1 MMTNPTLLQRLTSQE
16 DLNFLLTNRIP
27 RIALTHFM
35 GWFSQLRNPW
45 LAKASIWIWRQFA
58 DLDLS
63 EAKQTQFASLHECFI
78 RELRAGA
85 RPIDTDIQ
93 TLVSPCDGIVGALGD
108 VKDGL
113 VFQAKGFPYRLEELL
128 GGSAQHGPWQNG
140 KYLTIRITSSM
151 YHRFHAPHDGRMH
164 RMEYFSGDTWNVN
177 PIALKRV
184 EKLFCKNERAL
195 LEMEIGAKRHPVA
208 LVPVAAVLV
217 ASIRLHA
224 IDTLLHTRYP
234 GPNVISCDAPFHK
247 GDELGWF
254 QHGSTI
260 LVFTPPGFTF
270 APGIEEGRV
279 LRMGQALMGLPATD

>member
-108 VKDGL
+108 VEDGL

-128 GGSAQHGPWQNG
+128 GESAQHGPWHNG

-260 LVFTPPGFTF
+260 LVFTPPGFSF

>member
-45 LAKASIWIWRQFA
+45 LAKVSIWIWRQFT

-78 RELRAGA
+78 RELRPGA
-85 RPIDTDIQ
+85 RPIDTDVQ

-108 VKDGL
+108 VQDGL

-128 GGSAQHGPWQNG
+128 GESAQHGPWHNG

-151 YHRFHAPHDGRMH
+151 YHRFHAPHHCRMH
-164 RMEYFSGDTWNVN
+164 
-177 PIALKRV
+177 
-184 EKLFCKNERAL
+184 
-195 LEMEIGAKRHPVA
+195 
-208 LVPVAAVLV
+208 
-217 ASIRLHA
+217 
-224 IDTLLHTRYP
+224 
-234 GPNVISCDAPFHK
+234 
-247 GDELGWF
+247 
-254 QHGSTI
+254 
-260 LVFTPPGFTF
+260 
-270 APGIEEGRV
+270 
-279 LRMGQALMGLPATD
+279 